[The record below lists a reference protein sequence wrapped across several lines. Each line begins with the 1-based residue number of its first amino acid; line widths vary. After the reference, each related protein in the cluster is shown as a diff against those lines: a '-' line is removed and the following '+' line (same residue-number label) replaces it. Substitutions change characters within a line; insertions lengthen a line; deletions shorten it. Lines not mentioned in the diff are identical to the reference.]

1 MIQAGFPPNTEWGLD
16 IILSTDPQVARQD
29 GTLVVGMCITLKPG
43 RDDELIALVLSAK
56 KLALVLREVM
66 RSGVV
71 KGTYTQIE
79 LDLDDLA
86 GVGIEL

>member
-1 MIQAGFPPNTEWGLD
+1 MPIVRKP
-16 IILSTDPQVARQD
+16 D
-29 GTLVVGMCITLKPG
+29 GTLVVGVRITLKPG
-43 RDDELIALVLSAK
+43 RDDDLIALVLGAK
-56 KLALVLREVM
+56 KLAPAIREAM

-71 KGTYTQIE
+71 KGTYTQME

>member
-1 MIQAGFPPNTEWGLD
+1 M
-16 IILSTDPQVARQD
+16 
-29 GTLVVGMCITLKPG
+29 VGVRITLKPG
-43 RDDELIALVLSAK
+43 RDDELIGLVLGAR
-56 KLALVLREVM
+56 KLAPAIREAM

-71 KGTYTQIE
+71 EGTYTQME